1 MEEISA
7 YFLFFFFLRQVN
19 CPILHLLL
27 LWRSCLISDIAPIS
41 ITITITIT
49 VNSAKMR
56 HKEINGTIIPK
67 LYPMNSSG
75 FFYNN
80 INLFLYLAFINTV

>member
-1 MEEISA
+1 M
-7 YFLFFFFLRQVN
+7 
-19 CPILHLLL
+19 
-27 LWRSCLISDIAPIS
+27 AP